1 MSDIFSFFSVAVS
14 LIERTFSDLYDE
26 DVSFWVGISVGK
38 KFRSLLRFFL
48 CVGGRA
54 VSLR

>member
-1 MSDIFSFFSVAVS
+1 MIFFSFFSVAVS
-14 LIERTFSDLYDE
+14 LIERTFSDLYDG